1 MKNVV
6 YASAGETSIITLLE
20 NGDVYVLG
28 YNDHIMITNTKY
40 IAPQKVMEKAK
51 YVTLFFHSYAV
62 IDENNDLWT
71 RGHNELGQCGIGVY
85 SANVASPQ
93 KIMEGV
99 ECAWMGGIGF
109 NTADVVKKY
118 DNLVILKKDGSFL
131 VCGEGIRESRLV
143 NRVDDQVDENVE
155 VISTEYLRQVKIKEY
170 NCPSLKE
177 VQLLWSEKELKEFLE
192 SNGIDYGV
200 VYSGEEAYLTY
211 ITKQEKREFVF
222 NEKGQLAKI
231 TSYKND
237 EKDGE

>member
-85 SANVASPQ
+85 SSNVASPQ
-93 KIMEGV
+93 KIIENV
-99 ECAWMGGIGF
+99 DCAWMGQGGF
-109 NTADVVKKY
+109 NSTNIVKEY
-118 DNLVILKKDGSFL
+118 DNLIVMKKDGSIL
-131 VCGEGIRESRLV
+131 ACGEGIGDSRFV
-143 NRVDDQVDENVE
+143 ERVDDEVYENVE
-155 VISTEYLRQVKIKEY
+155 VISTEHLCQVKIKEY
-170 NCPSLKE
+170 HRSSLKE

-192 SNGIDYGV
+192 SNGVDYGA
-200 VYSGEEAYLTY
+200 VYTGEESYPTY